1 MKDLLWSYYFYVEA
15 EGDIFDE
22 NGQACIEEMKS
33 CCDKIKVVGSYNN
46 LQQQKI

>member
-1 MKDLLWSYYFYVEA
+1 MKPESLKAIRDAY
-15 EGDIFDE
+15 DIE
-22 NGQACIEEMKS
+22 KACIEEMKS